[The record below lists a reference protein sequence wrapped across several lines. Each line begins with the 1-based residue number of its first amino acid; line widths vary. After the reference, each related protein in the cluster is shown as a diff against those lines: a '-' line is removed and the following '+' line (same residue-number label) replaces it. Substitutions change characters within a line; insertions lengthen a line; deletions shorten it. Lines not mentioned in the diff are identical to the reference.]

1 MVGLAIERFLPC
13 AVAALVLAICLLFRS
28 EIAVFFTDNHLS
40 MDGLYNAVFGWSA
53 IQTGF
58 IFAVYGFV
66 VGSEG
71 GFIEK
76 IRDTTPMKQFL
87 VYTKNATYIG
97 FALTILSM
105 PLMVSGIKVGAN
117 FWPYFFVAV
126 WFTLFIWAFLSFA
139 RVAYLFGIL
148 LRPKSKPLLPG

>member
-1 MVGLAIERFLPC
+1 MFGLAVERFLPC
-13 AVAALVLAICLLFRS
+13 AMAAIVLAVTLYFHS
-28 EIAVFFTDNHLS
+28 EIAKIFIAYKLS

-53 IQTGF
+53 VQTGF

-66 VGSEG
+66 AGSD
-71 GFIEK
+71 GFIEQ

-87 VYTKNATYIG
+87 SYTKNATYIG
-97 FALTILSM
+97 FALTFASM
-105 PLMVSGIKVGAN
+105 PLMVSAIKVSAALM
-117 FWPYFFVAV
+117 PYAIICCWFALFV
-126 WFTLFIWAFLSFA
+126 WAFLSFI

>member
-1 MVGLAIERFLPC
+1 
-13 AVAALVLAICLLFRS
+13 
-28 EIAVFFTDNHLS
+28 

-71 GFIEK
+71 NFIEK

-87 VYTKNATYIG
+87 KYTRNATIIG
-97 FALTILSM
+97 FVLTFISM
-105 PLMVSGIKVGAN
+105 PLMVADFKLTGGRWIYISIS
-117 FWPYFFVAV
+117 V
-126 WFTLFIWAFLSFA
+126 WFSLFIWAFLSFI
-139 RVAYLFGIL
+139 RVAYLFGL
-148 LRPKSKPLLPG
+148 LLKPKGRTPIPG